1 MSLERVLLGDIPA
14 YRFTH
19 LTNVRHAIFTRHGGV
34 SRPPF
39 DTLNV
44 SWAVGDDEAA
54 VRENVRRL
62 YAAVGMDAER
72 AVRVRMVH
80 GTRVALVSAAHAG
93 QRLPDTDGLIT
104 AERGLPLAMT
114 FGDCQPI
121 VVYDPDHH
129 AVGLAHAGW
138 RGSLGGIAFSLV
150 RAMQV
155 AFGARPERLHAFLG
169 PAIGACCYE
178 VGENVARAA
187 QSWPHGDAWLHRRE
201 GRLFFDLSAANRAL
215 LQAMGVQHIEEAA
228 MCTACRTDE
237 FFSYRREKPATGRF
251 GVVVELS

>member
-1 MSLERVLLGDIPA
+1 MSLERVLLGEIPA
-14 YRFTH
+14 YRFTR
-19 LTNVRHAIFTRHGGV
+19 LTRVRHAIFTRHGGV
-34 SRPPF
+34 SQPPF

-62 YAAVGMDAER
+62 YAALGADAAR

-80 GTRVALVSAAHAG
+80 GTRVALVSAADAG
-93 QRLPDTDGLIT
+93 KRLPDTDGLIT

-114 FGDCQPI
+114 FGDCQPL
-121 VVYDPDHH
+121 VLYDPEHH

-138 RGSLGGIAFSLV
+138 RGTLGGIAFSLV

-155 AFGARPERLHAFLG
+155 AFGARPERLQAFLG
-169 PAIGACCYE
+169 PAIGVCCYE

-187 QSWPHGDAWLHRRE
+187 RTWPGGDAWLHERD

-215 LQAMGVQHIEEAA
+215 FQRMGVEVIEEAGL
-228 MCTACRTDE
+228 CTACRTDE

-251 GVVVELS
+251 GVIVELS